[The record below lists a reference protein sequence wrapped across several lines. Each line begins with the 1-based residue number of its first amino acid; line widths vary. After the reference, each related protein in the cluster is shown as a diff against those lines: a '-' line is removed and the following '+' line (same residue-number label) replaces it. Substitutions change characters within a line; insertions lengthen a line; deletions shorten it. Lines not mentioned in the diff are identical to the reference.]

1 MENEF
6 SYVLIEDILIIWSR
20 GVQSNPQKVSVDEGF
35 SLVHLDLQLT
45 VMLVWDKNQ
54 PFVY

>member
-6 SYVLIEDILIIWSR
+6 SYVLNEDILIIWSR

-35 SLVHLDLQLT
+35 SLT